1 MAPPRPIR
9 DLSCDKSFR
18 EAAGKVIW
26 TRFEEMM
33 SFRDAALAGKD
44 PEGVHDMRVATRRLR
59 AALELFGD
67 VFPKR
72 RLKPLLQEVKGLA
85 DALGEVRDRDV
96 LIDRLRADLRGRPPA
111 QRVVLRDLMGELEEQ
126 RKADRRN
133 LKGVIEELEGR
144 DFSRQFLATVAQET
158 M

>member
-1 MAPPRPIR
+1 M
-9 DLSCDKSFR
+9 
-18 EAAGKVIW
+18 
-26 TRFEEMM
+26 
-33 SFRDAALAGKD
+33 
-44 PEGVHDMRVATRRLR
+44 R

-72 RLKPLLQEVKGLA
+72 RLKPLLQVVKGLA